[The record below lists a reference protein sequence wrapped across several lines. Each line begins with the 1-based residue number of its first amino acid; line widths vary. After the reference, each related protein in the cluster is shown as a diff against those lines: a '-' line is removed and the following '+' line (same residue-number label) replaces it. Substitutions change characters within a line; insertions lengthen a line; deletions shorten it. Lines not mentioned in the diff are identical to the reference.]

1 MSRIPSPLRPALVTL
16 VIAAAAAAIAA
27 GDPPAGAKGPPR
39 EEAPPART
47 TGSGPAASKGEDKA
61 PKGED
66 KAPKLVCEQV
76 EQMGSHFKRKVCATP
91 EAWEARRRRDAALM
105 ERMGDQGAGCGGVA
119 NPC

>member
-47 TGSGPAASKGEDKA
+47 TEAGPAGS
-61 PKGED
+61 KGED